1 MSYSRVNLES
11 YLIPLEEI
19 NRATG
24 NFSLE
29 RCIGS
34 GGFGKVYKGKLSERW
49 QSRTAAIKRL
59 DRDSRQGEHEF
70 RNEVEMISKFHHE
83 NIICFIGYCD
93 ENNEMIIVYEYAQN
107 GSLDY
112 HLGDLKKMRRI
123 TWAQRLK
130 ICIGAARGINYL
142 HSGLGEHNRVIHR
155 DLKSANILLDGDLVA
170 KICDFGLSKLCP
182 RNQADTQLYTR
193 VAGTQFYTD
202 PTYHESNILSKES
215 DVYSFG
221 VILFE
226 MLSGMLVYCTRK
238 IGDDR
243 PQLLMN
249 FVRRYH
255 LKDTD
260 RLIDPDIR
268 DHINSRSFDMFKE
281 IAYQCITLN
290 VMERPTM
297 DTVIERIQKAWD
309 IQENVDILI
318 DCVMKDMGFSYG
330 KPLAAFTIYKW
341 LIHYKYLEAERTT
354 VLDRLIEIIILA
366 IKDKNNNNNEMAYWL
381 SNASTLLFLIQKT
394 LKLDGT
400 NSVWKPSP
408 RALLLRRIS
417 MGFHSSQS
425 SIGLS
430 EAEAALNIV
439 QQVEAKYPALLFK
452 QQLTAYVENLYNI
465 ICDNLKKE
473 LGPIFAL
480 CIEALQMSERVPT
493 SGQSFG
499 KDSQFS
505 RWRGPLLALCI
516 KAPQTSE
523 GVPTSG
529 QSFEEDSQFSHWQ
542 GIVDRLNTLLTS
554 LKENFV
560 PPIIIQKIFAQ
571 AFSYIDVHLFNS
583 ILSRQECFS
592 FSNGEY
598 VKDGL
603 AALELWCSQAKDEYA
618 GSAWDELRHIRQ
630 AIRFLTMHQKHKMS
644 FAEITNDL
652 CPILSIQQLHRICTM
667 SSDDTHN
674 TRIVSQDVTSRMKT
688 LMAADS
694 NGTNTFLLDEDSRM
708 PSFVDDLSTS
718 LEVKHFVNVKLDV
731 EHVNYEALH
740 FLYN

>member
-366 IKDKNNNNNEMAYWL
+366 IK
-381 SNASTLLFLIQKT
+381 
-394 LKLDGT
+394 
-400 NSVWKPSP
+400 
-408 RALLLRRIS
+408 
-417 MGFHSSQS
+417 GFHSSQS